1 MRKLRSEKFFILL
14 LAIFLIIGISGCD
27 LNDDPVED
35 VVEEDYI
42 PVGCVEEFV
51 TALEEGE
58 EDLIVL
64 ENDIVLDEEKVAPD
78 INRDIIIDGDDNYGF
93 TGTGTLQLTGN
104 GEERYEELEQELTFQ
119 NISFEP
125 EGAYEWEVNGGVHR
139 DFIHI
144 VSNEDVNFA
153 DVEVE
158 VKGDSPFIDDLLD
171 NFLIIYLGA
180 DNVFTVEDSSFEL
193 ADAYGFDMNNGG
205 QAVFRNN
212 VFKGQPRWTV
222 LRILNSSPTDI
233 TIAGNDF
240 TEVETQSAGAVRG
253 SILDVHTEFY
263 PDGEDV
269 IINNIVLEPVSE
281 EDEEKEEKF
290 KEAARKAH
298 ESIEEKN
305 NVSEDYFTTYSYGD
319 LNEDFV
325 ERIMFVGMDDPD
337 IEYKGQVVIEN
348 EEPEKSI
355 ELRVFE
361 WDGGYRG
368 TFTTEDDGSYILP
381 SRMYTEGDNIW
392 IMVDGNAN
400 FENPEEEDINNWTH
414 LNWFEIEEGE
424 QTLPDIDIYNY
435 GLELIEPAE
444 NEEILL
450 PYEFVINEYDRP
462 VDNLEYSLL
471 FYDLDY
477 EEYLGG
483 SKETYSSGTFEFDGT
498 LEDSS
503 VLNQDAIWA
512 VNLVFTEEIAGQ
524 DWQFSI
530 GTFGQEAY
538 LDR

>member
-1 MRKLRSEKFFILL
+1 MRKLRSKKFFILL

-42 PVGCVEEFV
+42 PVGSVEEFV

-180 DNVFTVEDSSFEL
+180 DNVFTVEGSSFEL
-193 ADAYGFDMNNGG
+193 ADAYGFDLNNGG

-212 VFKGQPRWTV
+212 VFKGQPIWTV

-240 TEVETQSAGAVRG
+240 TEVETQTTGAVRG

-269 IINNIVLEPVSE
+269 IINDIVLEPVLE

-290 KEAARKAH
+290 KDAARKAH

-305 NVSEDYFTTYSYGD
+305 NVSEDYFTTYNYGD
-319 LNEDFV
+319 LDKDFV

-348 EEPEKSI
+348 EEPEKPI

-361 WDGGYRG
+361 WEGGYRG
-368 TFTTEDDGSYILP
+368 TFTTEADGSFVLP
-381 SRMYTEGDNIW
+381 SRMYTEGDNIL
-392 IMVDGNAN
+392 ILVGGDAN
-400 FENPEEEDINNWTH
+400 FENPEEKNINNWTN

-450 PYEFVINEYDRP
+450 PYEVVINEYDRP
-462 VDNLEYSLL
+462 VDNLEYSLF

-498 LEDSS
+498 LGDSS

-512 VNLVFTEEIAGQ
+512 VNLVFTEEISGQ
-524 DWQFSI
+524 EWQFSI
-530 GTFGQEAY
+530 GTFGQEVY